1 MTYYVLESLCVFKTK
16 TLIFSGPL
24 PKDFTYRGSPSNPS
38 SPIPVKELDSPDL
51 TPPPTPEPFQ
61 RSSLNN
67 GMFNLHHYF
76 LRYVCLS
83 FHGSGIRCMSVALQR
98 FISSRAVD
106 ASCTHCHI
114 YEVPPNENFL
124 LNFSI
129 CLFTKIPNY
138 LFYNKFVNFRM
149 GIRSSLTNHS

>member
-1 MTYYVLESLCVFKTK
+1 MDDPNVNLENPLDLICFRKSLCVSNQNYY
-16 TLIFSGPL
+16 LSGPL

-67 GMFNLHHYF
+67 GIFNLFQYF
-76 LRYVCLS
+76 FRYVCLS
-83 FHGSGIRCMSVALQR
+83 FYGGPNVLCVSVALQR
-98 FISSRAVD
+98 FITSTAVD
-106 ASCTHCHI
+106 ASYTNCHI

-124 LNFSI
+124 VNFSI
-129 CLFTKIPNY
+129 FPFQKIPN
-138 LFYNKFVNFRM
+138 
-149 GIRSSLTNHS
+149 